1 MSKTTTRVSILA
13 MLAVAPWLGAA
24 QAKPALG
31 ACDPGAPEDGETIL
45 CTGTGPGITDEELD
59 EVTITVAENAQI
71 SDTGDEAF
79 LFKDDVTLTNYGAI
93 RSDSDHAIKG
103 DDDASITNEGTI
115 TSTDKDAINLDK
127 DAYVDN
133 SGTIEGKDEGLQ
145 LGEDAEVINS
155 GTITGGDN
163 AITASE
169 GLELTNQA
177 DGEITGKNDEGDGIA
192 VSYSDE
198 EEDPVFD
205 ELPTSTVKNHGKIT
219 GGDRGVDIF
228 GNGTVLNYEGA
239 TITGQNGDGVRI
251 EAGMIEITNWGV
263 IDGDDEA
270 IQVGD
275 DAVVTNHGTLWSGD
289 KGIQAKGG
297 ATITNTGTINAGTEG
312 IETGDD
318 AYIENSGTI
327 NASDDAI
334 NAGENAEILNTG
346 DLLVDGDQ
354 DGIDL
359 DSGTVTNHGRIISY
373 GSEDGIDFDASEVE
387 LSTITNYGLIEG
399 EIGINV
405 ELGDHDPA
413 NTMSQYVVNHGTIT
427 GRGGLALQLGAGD
440 DTLELY
446 SLDINGEVDL
456 GEGEDSLIV
465 HSTVRD
471 GVVTFV
477 SDPEDIDLSD
487 APNAVYDDLT
497 LAVAST
503 GSFAGLDSVMTGQV
517 ASFGKS
523 VLGVSGSAA
532 PEGVLSFMSAPA
544 GSFWAVG
551 SAGVFDGQG
560 NGRLT
565 LGRDFGSYGLFLSW
579 GTVHTDV
586 TTDHEMDHRSALVG
600 LRSGTVLAGG
610 TQVDAMAYL
619 GFGRL
624 EMSSPATAS
633 GDGSTD
639 TRSFGLAASM
649 ATAPSEAGLSLVA
662 RAGIERQQID
672 GYTSSGLGGASFGD
686 RSVTAGYLS
695 AELQLHRALSGGNSV
710 TPFVGVDV
718 LFTDGED
725 VTMTLGTDSTRFS
738 TGGDDVYGLLTLGA
752 ELGSLGS
759 PWSMRIEAQVDENG
773 DTGAQVTAGMRF

>member
-13 MLAVAPWLGAA
+13 MLAVAPWLGAV
-24 QAKPALG
+24 QAEPIAA
-31 ACDPGAPEDGETIL
+31 ACDPSAPEDGESVL
-45 CTGTGPGITDEELD
+45 CLGTGPGIVDDALD
-59 EVTITVAENAQI
+59 EAEITVAEGAEI
-71 SDTGDEAF
+71 TDGGDQAF
-79 LFKDDVTLTNYGAI
+79 LFKDEVTLTNYGSI
-93 RSDSDHAIKG
+93 RSDNDHAIEG
-103 DDDASITNEGTI
+103 DDEASITNEGSI
-115 TSTDKDAINLDK
+115 LSTDKDAINLDN
-127 DAYVDN
+127 DAYVGN
-133 SGTIEGKDEGLQ
+133 SGSIQGDDEGLQ
-145 LGEDAEVINS
+145 LGKDAEVINAGS
-155 GTITGGDN
+155 IIGGDN
-163 AITASE
+163 AITAEE
-169 GLELTNQA
+169 GLELTNQ
-177 DGEITGKNDEGDGIA
+177 DGGEITGQDEEGDGIA

-198 EEDPVFD
+198 DDPDFD
-205 ELPTSTVKNHGKIT
+205 ELATSTVRNYGEIT

-228 GNGTVLNYEGA
+228 GNGIVLNYAGA
-239 TITGQNGDGVRI
+239 TITGQNSDGVRVEDGLI
-251 EAGMIEITNWGV
+251 EVTNWGV

-275 DAVVTNHGTLWSGD
+275 DAVVINHGTLWSGD
-289 KGIQAKGG
+289 KGIQAEDG
-297 ATITNTGTINAGTEG
+297 ATITNTGTINPGTEG
-312 IETGDD
+312 IEAGDD
-318 AYIENSGTI
+318 AYILNTGTI

-334 NAGENAEILNTG
+334 NAGENAEILNRG

-354 DGIDL
+354 DGIDI
-359 DSGTVTNHGRIISY
+359 DSGTVTNYGRIISY

-446 SLDINGEVDL
+446 SLDINGDVDL

-471 GVVTFV
+471 GVVTFI

-503 GSFAGLDSVMTGQV
+503 ESFAGLDTVLTGQV
-517 ASFGKS
+517 AGFGKS
-523 VLGVSGSAA
+523 VLGFSGTSA

-551 SAGVFDGQG
+551 SAGVFEGQG

-565 LGRDFGSYGLFLSW
+565 LGRDFASYGLFLSW
-579 GTVHTDV
+579 GSVHTDV
-586 TTDHEMDHRSALVG
+586 ASDHEMDHRSALVG
-600 LRSGTVLAGG
+600 LRSGKVLAGG

-624 EMSSPATAS
+624 DMTSAASAS

-662 RAGIERQQID
+662 RAGIERQHID
-672 GYTSSGLGGASFGD
+672 GYSSSGLGGASFGD

-695 AELQLHRALSGGNSV
+695 AEVQLYRTLSGGNSV
-710 TPFVGVDV
+710 TPFLGVDV

-752 ELGSLGS
+752 ELGSPGS
-759 PWSMRIEAQVDENG
+759 PWSMRIEAQLDENG
-773 DTGAQVTAGMRF
+773 DTGAQVTAGIRF